1 MKYLLSL
8 NELFEYSDV
17 TTDANVLKSEL
28 NKGSMFDG
36 ASIDIEIKDITYH
49 FSTQLREFG
58 YFFYIYFSFFIKED
72 KYRSDAYNYVIN
84 KDMTISVLNTL
95 PLVVDEYKKLLV
107 ENNLQH
113 KEIKGFYYDA
123 DEPKRRN
130 IYEYFFKK
138 RLGDRL
144 DEITTTTNHFI
155 LVKLK
160 EPVLVENLYL

>member
-58 YFFYIYFSFFIKED
+58 YFF
-72 KYRSDAYNYVIN
+72 
-84 KDMTISVLNTL
+84 
-95 PLVVDEYKKLLV
+95 
-107 ENNLQH
+107 
-113 KEIKGFYYDA
+113 
-123 DEPKRRN
+123 
-130 IYEYFFKK
+130 
-138 RLGDRL
+138 
-144 DEITTTTNHFI
+144 
-155 LVKLK
+155 
-160 EPVLVENLYL
+160 LYLF